1 MDSLETDKLNIATKT
16 KLGTQQVKNTVAV
29 SALDNAK
36 ITKVLTASAKP
47 RIENINVGNAE
58 VKFDGVVDYDFL
70 VVLDNNEIVPLTQ
83 KSNFSSVFESTD
95 ITPNTAICINAC
107 VIELNNV
114 SNIEIVYSAVIN
126 FDIFATNSNAELA
139 IASAV
144 ENVFTKEGE
153 ITFNN
158 FVGDVTYDG
167 RVDFEVAKD
176 SKVNKILY
184 TCSEASI
191 KAIIPSNDYFVA
203 TGEVCTTIVYES
215 DDGLIRSMLKEN
227 AFSEEI
233 EARGSTKESCIQAC
247 IATKE
252 TIVVENG
259 EKNVFSFDVPI
270 QITAQIFNKRS
281 QNCIVDAY
289 SLQYDVNLTTTS
301 FDQDEFLSTRQIE
314 DNILTTFS
322 FDEGL
327 QPIDRIL
334 AVIPSNISIINQII
348 KDGILLLEG
357 IANVNIIY
365 YSLDEEGSDVLNSID
380 IEIPYSLSFEVDDL
394 RENDKVFARITLDDI
409 NVKNKMG
416 RELEIMAGVK
426 VNYDITRRDTSAVIT
441 NLALGDEKPQKDFA
455 LEIYLAREN
464 QTLWDIAKELN
475 ISTADLVNQNGELTL
490 PLKPGEKIVAYR
502 QRVVDFE

>member
-1 MDSLETDKLNIATKT
+1 MESLEADKLNIATKI

-70 VVLDNNEIVPLTQ
+70 VVLENNQIVPLTQ
-83 KSNFSSVFESTD
+83 KSNFSSVFESPE
-95 ITPNTAICINAC
+95 ITPTTEIFINSC
-107 VIELNNV
+107 VVELNNV
-114 SNIEIVYSAVIN
+114 SNVEIVYSAIIN
-126 FDIFATNSNAELA
+126 FNVFATNTNSELTLA
-139 IASAV
+139 PMV

-153 ITFNN
+153 IAFNN
-158 FVGDVTYDG
+158 FVGSVTYDG

-191 KAIIPSNDYFVA
+191 KSIIPSNDYFVA
-203 TGEVCTTIVYES
+203 TGEVCTTIVYEN
-215 DDGLIRSMLKEN
+215 DEGLIRSVLKEN
-227 AFSEEI
+227 AFSEEV
-233 EARGSTKESCIQAC
+233 EAKGTTKESFIQAS
-247 IATKE
+247 IVTKE
-252 TIVVENG
+252 TIIVENG

-270 QITAQIFNKRS
+270 QITAQIFNKS
-281 QNCIVDAY
+281 SKTCIVDAY

-301 FDQDEFLSTRQIE
+301 FNQDEFLTTRQIE
-314 DNILTTFS
+314 GNILTTFS
-322 FDEGL
+322 LEEGL
-327 QPIDRIL
+327 QPIDRVL
-334 AVIPSNISIINQII
+334 ATIPSNISIVNQIV
-348 KDGILLLEG
+348 KEGVLLLEG
-357 IANVNIIY
+357 IASVNIIY
-365 YSLDEEGSDVLNSID
+365 YSLDEEGGDVLNSVD
-380 IEIPYSLSFEVDDL
+380 IEIPYSLSFNIDDL
-394 RENDKVFARITLDDI
+394 KQGDNVFARISLGDI

-416 RELEIMAGVK
+416 KELEILAGVK
-426 VNYDITRRDTSAVIT
+426 VNYDITRSDASAVIT

-475 ISTADLVNQNGELTL
+475 VSTTDLVNQNGELTL